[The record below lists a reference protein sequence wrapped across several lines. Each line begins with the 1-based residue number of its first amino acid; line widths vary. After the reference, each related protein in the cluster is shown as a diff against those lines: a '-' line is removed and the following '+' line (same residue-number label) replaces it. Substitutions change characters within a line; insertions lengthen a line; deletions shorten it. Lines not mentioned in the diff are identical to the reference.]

1 MRPEKVRLSR
11 EPPSPALPNCI
22 AGAVV
27 DIAYLGDISVYKLR
41 IRDGSIVQAAVAN
54 VGGSASA
61 FGFDEQVSL
70 SWPAEAA
77 IVLTH

>member
-1 MRPEKVRLSR
+1 MV
-11 EPPSPALPNCI
+11 
-22 AGAVV
+22 
-27 DIAYLGDISVYKLR
+27 R

-54 VGGSASA
+54 VGGSGSA
-61 FGFDEQVSL
+61 FGFGEQVSL